1 MNITRFKDKSIT
13 LTEINKK
20 LDNLFQDLFEAKII
34 KKRVPVLD
42 SIEIKFDFFLNK
54 ENVTTSTM
62 DAIEHAQR
70 GVIKELFGPTNISGK
85 LYRSFK
91 EGDETKNVLTR
102 QDSNGIT
109 LIKQHSSTNYFA
121 FLFYNKTV
129 QRSKRSKKVENY
141 ETEIEGSVAGSVEGS
156 DLNLFRLELRFYKP
170 FFENSIKKKESSEDR
185 KQFLL
190 KLIRLFGIKL
200 REKDP
205 NYKNRSINSLLKQL
219 KRISCETVD
228 LEIYKDS
235 ENSGIVSLDLDL
247 DGKDYIDARRAF
259 T

>member
-54 ENVTTSTM
+54 ENITTSTM

-70 GVIKELFGPTNISGK
+70 AVIKELFGPRDISGK

-102 QDSNGIT
+102 HDSNGIT
-109 LIKQHSSTNYFA
+109 LVKQQSSTNYFA

-129 QRSKRSKKVENY
+129 QRFKKVKNY
-141 ETEIEGSVAGSVEGS
+141 KTEIEGSVEGSVEGS
-156 DLNLFRLELRFYKP
+156 DLNLYRLELRFYKP

-190 KLIRLFGIKL
+190 RLIRLFGIKL

-205 NYKNRSINSLLKQL
+205 NYKNRFINSLVKQL